1 MVHFFSYPNS
11 SWEYTPSSDPS
22 WFVLWSY
29 GPEAAVTF
37 EGAGGS
43 LSVAVTKSALS
54 TLPVSVDFEGTGGS
68 LSVAVTKSSLSTLP
82 VSVDFEGAGG
92 SLSVAV
98 TKSSLSTLPVSVD
111 FEGTGGSLSVAVT
124 KSSLSTLPVSVDF
137 EGTGGSLSVAVTKS
151 SLSTLPVSVDFE
163 GTGGSLSVAVTK
175 SSLST
180 LPVSVDFEG
189 AGGSLSVAVTKS
201 SLSTLPVSVDFE
213 GAGGSLSVA
222 VTVVIPLALSNW
234 SVPAGRTEI
243 FAGLI
248 EVQVS
253 GEERYRPGSNIGS
266 LLDGNLVLA
275 SDLTCNRIRIRFGT
289 TVVFNRTG
297 TGFFAD
303 YLESGG
309 EYRTGRLH
317 LQTLD
322 DAEDIDVT
330 EISDNDIGEGFLS
343 VRNTV
348 DSAFVNLFAGLAT
361 GNRVIVAFTDEAPSL
376 QQAAVTF
383 EGTGG
388 SLSVAVTK
396 SSLSTL
402 PVSVDFEGTGGSLSV
417 AVTKSSLSTL
427 PVSVDFEGAGGSLSV
442 AVTKSSL
449 STLPVSVDF
458 EGAGGSLSVAVT
470 VVIPLALSNWSV
482 PAGRTE
488 IFAGLIEVQVSGE
501 ERYRPGSNIGSL
513 LDGNLVLA
521 SDLTCNRIRIRFG
534 TTVVFNRTGTG
545 FFADYLES
553 GGEYRTGR
561 LHLQTLDDAED
572 IDVTEISDN
581 DIGEGFLSVRNTVD
595 SAFVNLF
602 AGLATGNR
610 VIVAFTDEAPS
621 LQQAAVTFEGTGGS
635 LSVAVTKSSLSTLP
649 VSVDFEGTGGS
660 LSVAVTKSSLSTL
673 PVSVDFEGAGGSLSV
688 AVTKSSLSTLPVSVD
703 FEGAGGSLS
712 VAVTVVIPLALSNWS
727 VPAGRTEIFAGLIE
741 VQVSGEERYRPGSNI
756 GSLLDGNLVLASD
769 LTCNRIRI
777 RFGTTVVFNRTGT
790 GFFADYLESGGEY
803 RTGRLHLQTLD
814 DAEDIDVTEISDN
827 DIGEGFLSVRNTVD
841 SAFVNLFAGL
851 ATGNRVIVAFT
862 DEAPSLQQAAVTFE
876 GTGGSLSV
884 AVTKSS
890 LSTLPVSV
898 DFEGTGGSLSV
909 AVTKSSLSTLPVSVD
924 FEGAGGSL
932 SVAVTKS
939 SLSTLPVSVDF
950 EGAGG
955 SLSVAVTK
963 SSLSTLPVSVDFEG
977 TGGSLS
983 VAVTKSALSTLPV
996 SVDFE
1001 GTGGSLSVAV
1011 TKSALSTLPV
1021 SVDFEGTGGSL
1032 SVAVTVVI
1040 PSVIVPVGR
1049 IYSVDAADRQ
1059 FWHLDHEAAANST
1072 LVGTLPDT
1080 ITGIIQGMT
1089 QHGEEMLAIESRISA
1104 DARLWLIDVI
1114 TPGATL
1120 IDVVPGLERPRGLTS
1135 HNDELW
1141 CIEDEGSDV
1150 PSMWRID
1157 RSNLSNSVRVPH
1169 SGFVQLDPEPDL
1181 TDPGCLASDGT
1192 RMLVLSTV
1200 PSQGVYT
1207 IRVSGTS
1214 SYTFNHRGTLNSQLN
1229 FQGISFYNG
1238 DVYAVDRNLDQF
1250 FRLTQYLTEPIQG
1263 INLGQLPSGISDL
1276 RCLAGYDFIPGQGIA
1291 QSLEVNSNIDFSPF
1305 TLANFFS
1312 EGLDILLIGLLKV
1325 SHSSIYLFRGPQ
1337 SGGTDVPL
1345 EGLLQFDPPGSNPSM
1360 LSQITYDTN
1369 YRFQGITTLYIYTEN
1384 SDWNLREAFNPDT
1397 GYANDVTFWIQ
1408 TPYSLVNFSIS
1419 NRTFLNDH
1427 PSVFQFQ
1434 NLSTD
1439 VTAILNEIT
1448 AGSRCIFAITRP
1460 VVGYSVSGMAD
1471 SLTAKAS
1478 IASITPPAEVPV
1490 AGQAQSFE
1498 ALVFIEFPAVG
1509 QAQSFEAV
1517 ASIASITPPAEV
1529 PAVGQAQSFEAL
1541 ASIASITPPAEVPA
1555 VGQAQSFEAVASIRF
1570 AGAGQAQSFEAVA
1583 SIAFPAVGQAQSL
1596 EALAS
1601 IDFTAAGQAQSL
1613 EALASIDF
1621 TAAGQAQSFEALASI
1636 ASITPPAEVP
1646 AAGQAQSFE
1655 ALASIASITPPA
1667 EVPAVGQAQSF
1678 ESIVSLTPPSGRAS
1692 SIPAGQI
1699 TRRKFKILEQLAP

>member
-29 GPEAAVTF
+29 GPEAAVTFEGTGGSLSVAVTKSSLSTLPVSVDF

-68 LSVAVTKSSLSTLP
+68 LSVAVTKS
-82 VSVDFEGAGG
+82 A
-92 SLSVAV
+92 
-98 TKSSLSTLPVSVD
+98 LSTLPVSVD

-175 SSLST
+175 SALST

-189 AGGSLSVAVTKS
+189 T
-201 SLSTLPVSVDFE
+201 
-213 GAGGSLSVA
+213 GGSLSVA

-396 SSLSTL
+396 SALSTL

-427 PVSVDFEGAGGSLSV
+427 PVSVDFEG
-442 AVTKSSL
+442 T
-449 STLPVSVDF
+449 
-458 EGAGGSLSVAVT
+458 
-470 VVIPLALSNWSV
+470 
-482 PAGRTE
+482 
-488 IFAGLIEVQVSGE
+488 
-501 ERYRPGSNIGSL
+501 
-513 LDGNLVLA
+513 
-521 SDLTCNRIRIRFG
+521 
-534 TTVVFNRTGTG
+534 
-545 FFADYLES
+545 
-553 GGEYRTGR
+553 
-561 LHLQTLDDAED
+561 
-572 IDVTEISDN
+572 
-581 DIGEGFLSVRNTVD
+581 
-595 SAFVNLF
+595 
-602 AGLATGNR
+602 
-610 VIVAFTDEAPS
+610 
-621 LQQAAVTFEGTGGS
+621 
-635 LSVAVTKSSLSTLP
+635 
-649 VSVDFEGTGGS
+649 
-660 LSVAVTKSSLSTL
+660 
-673 PVSVDFEGAGGSLSV
+673 
-688 AVTKSSLSTLPVSVD
+688 
-703 FEGAGGSLS
+703 
-712 VAVTVVIPLALSNWS
+712 
-727 VPAGRTEIFAGLIE
+727 
-741 VQVSGEERYRPGSNI
+741 
-756 GSLLDGNLVLASD
+756 
-769 LTCNRIRI
+769 
-777 RFGTTVVFNRTGT
+777 
-790 GFFADYLESGGEY
+790 
-803 RTGRLHLQTLD
+803 
-814 DAEDIDVTEISDN
+814 
-827 DIGEGFLSVRNTVD
+827 
-841 SAFVNLFAGL
+841 
-851 ATGNRVIVAFT
+851 
-862 DEAPSLQQAAVTFE
+862 
-876 GTGGSLSV
+876 
-884 AVTKSS
+884 
-890 LSTLPVSV
+890 
-898 DFEGTGGSLSV
+898 
-909 AVTKSSLSTLPVSVD
+909 
-924 FEGAGGSL
+924 
-932 SVAVTKS
+932 
-939 SLSTLPVSVDF
+939 
-950 EGAGG
+950 GG

-1011 TKSALSTLPV
+1011 TKSSLSTLPV

-1114 TPGATL
+1114 TPGASL
-1120 IDVVPGLERPRGLTS
+1120 IGVVSGLERPRGLTS

-1169 SGFVQLDPEPDL
+1169 SGFVQLEPEPDL

-1291 QSLEVNSNIDFSPF
+1291 QSLEVSANIDFSPF
-1305 TLANFFS
+1305 TLADFFS

-1509 QAQSFEAV
+1509 QAQSLEAL

-1529 PAVGQAQSFEAL
+1529 PAVGQAQSLEAL

-1646 AAGQAQSFE
+1646 AVGQAQSLE

-1667 EVPAVGQAQSF
+1667 EVPAVGQAQSL
-1678 ESIVSLTPPSGRAS
+1678 ETTVSLTPPSGRAS